1 MPLGLQLGALCSMML
16 LFSGACATSP
26 EKDTAG
32 ATGAPADRTSAWLL
46 ARQSAQRTE
55 AAAVAVLHDF
65 GFTDRLDS
73 SGITFRNQIV
83 DDAGKTYKK
92 VHYDH
97 GTGLA
102 AADVDADGRID
113 LYFVSQ
119 RGSSELWRNLGG
131 ARFADHTDAAGLR
144 LTDAIAVGASFADI
158 DNDGDP
164 DLFVTT
170 VRHGNRLF
178 ENQGGGRFVDITA
191 SAGVGYVG
199 HSSGAVFFDYD
210 ADGLLDLFVS
220 NVGVYTSEERGPG
233 GFFVGLEDAFRG
245 HLHEERAEASILYR
259 NLGGNRFQDVSRQ
272 TGLVDRSWSGDA
284 TILDVNDD
292 GRSDLYLANM
302 QGENHLWQNEG
313 GARFRDVTR
322 SVFPSTPW
330 GAMGVKAFDWNGDG
344 RVDLFVTD
352 MHSDMFTNIEPE
364 DVAGEA
370 RKADSAGI
378 PPDYFSAGKTGF
390 IFGNALFTNRGN
402 GRFDEESD
410 NAGVENYWPWG
421 PSGGDL
427 NADGWEDLFV
437 ASSMNFPHRYGTNT
451 VLLNEAGR
459 RFRRS
464 EFLLGIEPRRG
475 GVTEQPW
482 FTLECS
488 GADRGNRFCR
498 ACTRPGATAPECRHL
513 DAQGRLTMMG
523 TVGTRS
529 ALIVDLDG
537 DGDQDI
543 VTNEFNGPPQI
554 LLSDLAARGP
564 VHALSIRLRGT
575 VSNRQGIGA
584 AVTVVLPDGRR
595 LLRLVDGKSGYL
607 SQSDVPL
614 YVGLG
619 GSGSAASVEVKWPS
633 GRRQV
638 VPGPHAAG
646 RTLDIV
652 EP

>member
-1 MPLGLQLGALCSMML
+1 MLPGTRSSVLLSMIVL
-16 LFSGACATSP
+16 SAACADNP
-26 EKDTAG
+26 PDKGTAV
-32 ATGAPADRTSAWLL
+32 AGAPADTVLSWLS
-46 ARQSAQRTE
+46 ARQSAQRAE
-55 AAAVAVLHDF
+55 AAGATIIHDF

-73 SGITFRNQIV
+73 SGITYRNQIV

-102 AADVDADGRID
+102 AADVDGDGRID

-131 ARFADHTDAAGLR
+131 GRFADHTDTAGLR
-144 LTDAIAVGASFADI
+144 MTDAIAVGASFADI

-191 SAGVGYVG
+191 PAGVGYTG

-210 ADGLLDLFVS
+210 GDGLLDLFVT
-220 NVGVYTSEERGPG
+220 NVGVYTSAEQGAG

-245 HLHEERAEASILYR
+245 HLHPDRAEASILYR
-259 NLGGNRFQDVSRQ
+259 NLGGNRFRDVSRQ

-284 TILDVNDD
+284 TILDANDD
-292 GRSDLYLANM
+292 GRLDLYLPNM
-302 QGENHLWQNEG
+302 QGENHLWQNVG
-313 GARFRDVTR
+313 GGRFRDATR
-322 SVFPSTPW
+322 SAFPRTPW

-364 DVAGEA
+364 DTAGEF

-378 PPDYFSAGKTGF
+378 PADFFTAGKASL
-390 IFGNALFTNRGN
+390 IFGNALFTNRG
-402 GRFDEESD
+402 GGKFEEESD
-410 NAGVENYWPWG
+410 AAAVENYWPWG
-421 PSGGDL
+421 PSAGDL
-427 NADGWEDLFV
+427 NADGWEDLFI
-437 ASSMNFPHRYGTNT
+437 ASSMNFPHRYATNT
-451 VLLNEAGR
+451 VLLNQEGR
-459 RFRRS
+459 RFLRS

-488 GADRGNRFCR
+488 GADRDNRFCR
-498 ACTRPGATAPECRHL
+498 ACMQAGVVVPECRRR

-529 ALIVDLDG
+529 ALIADLDG

-554 LLSDLAARGP
+554 LLSDLAAGHP

-575 VSNRQGIGA
+575 ASNRQGIGA

-595 LLRLVDGKSGYL
+595 LLRVVDGKSGYL
-607 SQSDVPL
+607 SQSDLPL

-619 GSGSAASVEVKWPS
+619 AATSTASVEVRWPS
-633 GRRQV
+633 GRRQT

-646 RTLDIV
+646 QTLEIV